1 MISNSEQ
8 HMTQV
13 VWGTNINTSDCQ
25 HRFKNF
31 LTNYTLE
38 KDRENIAAMPYYM
51 EQLKQILETEQY
63 VLNLDCRHLKE
74 HDANLHSQFIRF
86 PSEMIPYFDAVVNQM
101 FKELAHGDL
110 ENANIIQ
117 VRPYNLTEQKLLR
130 ELTPED
136 IDKLISVKGLVIR
149 ASDIVPEMKEA
160 HFKCSACNHRQCVP
174 VYRAKVEHPTEC
186 QNCRTKH
193 SFEIIHNLC
202 QFGDK
207 QHVKLQEVQENVP
220 DGDTPH
226 HIQLC
231 AFEEHVDYVR
241 PGDRVEVVG
250 IYRAQGMRVNS
261 NRRTMKNIFITYID
275 VVSYQKVDNS
285 RFGVETEEKESE
297 DVQMQEDAHHDDHH
311 DNIQEIV
318 TFTEKEVEEFKKF
331 AKDPRCYEILVEAFA
346 PSIWENDDIKKG
358 VLCQLFGGTFRDF
371 SQSGRGRFRSEIN
384 VLLVG
389 DPSTAKSQV
398 LQYVHRIAPR
408 GIYTSGKGS
417 SAVGLTA
424 YVTKD
429 PETRELVLE
438 SGALVL
444 SDKGICCIDEFD
456 KMNDSTRVIL
466 HEAMEQQT
474 ISVAKAGIICTLN
487 SRTAILAAA
496 NPIDSK
502 YNPKLSVV
510 DNIKLPP
517 TLLSRFDLIYL
528 VLDRSSSVT
537 DRRLANHIVSLF
549 GEEERNSSS
558 SSEISR
564 DFLAKYISYAR
575 KFINPEIS
583 ELAADLLSEE
593 YIKMRNI
600 GSAFKT
606 ITATPRQL
614 ESLIRLSEAH
624 AKMRLSNTVERKDVE
639 EAVRLI
645 KVATQQAATDP
656 TTGKIDMDI
665 LTSGVS
671 TARRDVITSVSQVI
685 KQLLKEDEDRAR
697 VGVRFSNL
705 REEVTIRM
713 KKSNM
718 ELHEIDFKN
727 AIRELEDQHFI
738 GCFRHTSNPTVR
750 LLEPKE
756 T

>member
-1 MISNSEQ
+1 MGYI
-8 HMTQV
+8 H
-13 VWGTNINTSDCQ
+13 INTSDCQ
-25 HRFKNF
+25 QRFKNF

-38 KDRENIAAMPYYM
+38 KDRDSISGMPYYM
-51 EQLKQILETEQY
+51 NQLKQISETEEY
-63 VLNLDCRHLKE
+63 ILNLDCNHLFE
-74 HDANLHSQFIRF
+74 FDPQLHRQFINF
-86 PSEMIPYFDAVVNQM
+86 PCEMIPYFDAVINQM
-101 FKELAHGDL
+101 FKEYIGDA
-110 ENANIIQ
+110 ENSNIIQ
-117 VRPYNLTEQKLLR
+117 VRPYNLRDKKLLR
-130 ELTPED
+130 QLTPED
-136 IDKLISVKGLVIR
+136 IDKLVSVKGIVIR

-160 HFKCSACNHRQCVP
+160 HFKCTACNHRQCVP
-174 VYRAKVEHPTEC
+174 VYRSSIEKPEEC
-186 QNCRTKH
+186 QNCKTKKC
-193 SFEIIHNLC
+193 FELIHNMC

-220 DGDTPH
+220 GGDTPH

-231 AFEEHVDYVR
+231 AFEEHVDFVR
-241 PGDRVEVVG
+241 PGDRIEVVG
-250 IYRAQGMRVNS
+250 IYKAQGMKVNA
-261 NRRTMKNIFITYID
+261 NKRTMKNIFITYID
-275 VVSYQKVDNS
+275 VVSYQKADS
-285 RFGVETEEKESE
+285 TRFGVETEDKEEKDEQ
-297 DVQMQEDAHHDDHH
+297 DVEMGVDDQEE
-311 DNIQEIV
+311 QEHQQENV
-318 TFTEKEVEEFKKF
+318 TFTPEQIEKFKEF
-331 AKDPRCYEILVEAFA
+331 ASDSRCYERLVEAFA

-358 VLCQLFGGTFRDF
+358 VLCQLFGGTVRDF

-389 DPSTAKSQV
+389 DPSTAKSQI

-429 PETRELVLE
+429 PETGELVLE

-456 KMNDSTRVIL
+456 KMDVNTTGAIL

-496 NPIDSK
+496 NPVDSK

-528 VLDRSSSVT
+528 VLDRSSQVT

-549 GEEERNSSS
+549 GEEEKV
-558 SSEISR
+558 SR
-564 DFLAKYISYAR
+564 DDSGVDRNFLASYISYAR
-575 KFINPEIS
+575 KYINPEITD
-583 ELAADLLSEE
+583 LAADLLSEE
-593 YIKMRNI
+593 YIKMRNV
-600 GSAFKT
+600 GSNFKT

-614 ESLIRLSEAH
+614 ESLIRLAEAH
-624 AKMRLSNTVERKDVE
+624 AKMRLSEKVERNDVE

-671 TARRDVITSVSQVI
+671 TSRRDVITSLTTVI
-685 KQLLKEDEDRAR
+685 RQLLKEDEERSRA
-697 VGVRFSNL
+697 GVKYMNL
-705 REEVTIRM
+705 KEEVALRM
-713 KKSNM
+713 KKNNM
-718 ELHEIDFKN
+718 QLHDIDFKN
-727 AIRELEDQHFI
+727 AIRDLEDQHYV
-738 GCFRHTSNPTVR
+738 GSFRHQSNPTIR
-750 LLEPKE
+750 LLETKE
-756 T
+756 G